1 MINKAV
7 VMLQNSEVID
17 LMRWVLDW
25 FPVRTGPQRDLKDH
39 FESES

>member
-25 FPVRTGPQRDLKDH
+25 FPVRTGPQRDL
-39 FESES
+39 EGSL